1 MTHLNATV
9 SKDSAHHVINQKEF
23 QDVTVR
29 LRAQLCLN
37 VKDRERTERKYNK
50 IRNYLDNKTSKSID

>member
-1 MTHLNATV
+1 MTHLNAKV